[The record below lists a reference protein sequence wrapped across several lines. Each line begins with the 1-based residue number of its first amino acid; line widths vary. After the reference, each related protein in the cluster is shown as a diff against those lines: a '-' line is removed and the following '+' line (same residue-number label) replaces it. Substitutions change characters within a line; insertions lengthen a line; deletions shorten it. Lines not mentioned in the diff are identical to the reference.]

1 MAEDCRILDVI
12 GICDCRIP
20 AIERVIGAADTYSL
34 DLHQYFVILDLR
46 NIEIFYVLH
55 CIRLSGGLEKCVHLT
70 FHG

>member
-1 MAEDCRILDVI
+1 MTEDCRILDVI
-12 GICDCRIP
+12 GICDCGIP
-20 AIERVIGAADTYSL
+20 AIERVIGAADAYSL